1 MSVMLAQ
8 YFLNHRLRNDEIA
21 WQMDEFARGGYEGVF
36 AHARPGLLTPFL
48 SAAWW
53 SAIDEMLAACRRNG
67 TEFWIWDEDY
77 FPSGLA
83 GGRIVWEDPGMIS
96 RQLIFSTARVNGGP
110 IEVDFDE
117 GMLLRAFAYPVRG
130 DGCGEPIDVT
140 AFCGTRRLDA
150 NWSESFIKHSAY
162 SPMIDKVGHPHWRTG
177 LSGNRFALMWTP
189 EQKGDYLIVGVLQQ
203 KTGGEH
209 PDMLR
214 PQAVRRF
221 IEMCYEPYYARYK
234 DDFGTLIKGAFTD
247 EPSPG
252 AWYFPWTA
260 DFPAEFKADHGYD
273 ILPWLAHI
281 GIDIDKRTP
290 LVRHHYRLTQHRLQE
305 ANYVRQLADWCSGH
319 GITFSGHLTRTEWL
333 SLVSAWWPNELR
345 MYKAMHIP
353 CADPLGGSV
362 AWPDAASYHT
372 GLKVVSSA
380 AHLFGREQAG
390 ADCVAILGDE
400 ATLRELKYQFDFQIA
415 MGINFFVV
423 HGLSYSLDGPRKDEV
438 PPSIFYQHTEWP
450 YMRGLLDYVRETC
463 ETLTGGEHLC
473 ETALLYPSTSLAV
486 QIRDKRAD
494 NFNLPDEEAYHRFV
508 EGLLSRQR
516 EFDLI
521 DEVTLRESVDE
532 SGKLTTPETYRT
544 IILPH
549 LRFID
554 ERTAVTLLRFAR
566 AGGRVV
572 AVGTMPEALSRDLN
586 APRREWA
593 DPSVEFVPSAE
604 DLTGLAGYDVRGEG
618 ANDIFAL
625 RRKKDGQIHTFVFN
639 RREQTFTGTVEGTAV
654 EIPPKG
660 SVLITDGAVM
670 TGGVPAAKETL
681 AEYATGWEVEFT
693 QNQLPLTYWHVERV
707 SAPSWEDPFQFKT
720 GFDLLPREADPLP
733 GDDAANYY
741 CRFMLTG
748 DIPDARLVMDDSSIA
763 GEWTLYVNDVPITDW
778 RAVVE
783 YDCRNIEANIGHA
796 LRGGTAPAL
805 NIVKVAA
812 KGANRGVKWP
822 LYLYGSFT
830 CEYRYSHL
838 SFPFV
843 QGAGLRRQIDNLQ
856 TWDTLGFPTFSGSAT
871 YRRTIEIPAGAAIL
885 DLGRVEDLAVV
896 TLAGQRHVLAWP
908 PYRLSL
914 DGIAPGRHE
923 IAIEVLNAPA
933 NRIRAMRFPAG
944 LLGPVR
950 AGSADL

>member
-48 SAAWW
+48 SEAWW

-96 RQLIFSTARVNGGP
+96 RQLVFSTARVSGGP
-110 IEVDFDE
+110 IEVDFDH
-117 GMLLRAFAYPVRG
+117 GMLLRAFAYPIRG
-130 DGCGEPIDVT
+130 EGYGEPIDVT
-140 AFCGTRRLDA
+140 ACCGTRRQDET
-150 NWSESFIKHSAY
+150 WGQSFIKHSAY
-162 SPMIDKVGHPHWRTG
+162 SPMIDRVGHPHWRNWVED
-177 LSGNRFALMWTP
+177 NRFALMWTP
-189 EQKGDYLIVGVLQQ
+189 AIEGEYLIVGVLQRQ
-203 KTGGEH
+203 TDGVH

-214 PQAVRRF
+214 PEAARRF
-221 IEMCYEPYYARYK
+221 IEICYEPYFARYGG
-234 DDFGTLIKGAFTD
+234 DFGTLIKGAFTD

-252 AWYFPWTA
+252 AMLFPWTT
-260 DFPAEFKADHGYD
+260 DFPAEFHADHSYD
-273 ILPWLAHI
+273 LLPWLAHV
-281 GIDIDKRTP
+281 GVDIDERTP
-290 LVRHHYRLTQHRLQE
+290 LIRHHYRQTQHRLQE
-305 ANYVRQLADWCSGH
+305 AHYVRQLADWCEGH
-319 GITFSGHLTRTEWL
+319 NIIFSGHLTRTEWL

-362 AWPDAASYHT
+362 AYPDAASYHT

-390 ADCVAILGDE
+390 SDCLAILGDE
-400 ATLRELKYQFDFQIA
+400 ANLRELKYQLDYQIA

-450 YMRGLLDYVRETC
+450 YMRTLLDYLRETC
-463 ETLTGGEHLC
+463 AALTGGEHLC
-473 ETALLYPSTSLAV
+473 ETALLYPSTSLAA
-486 QIRDKRAD
+486 QIRDQRAD
-494 NFNLPDEEAYHRFV
+494 NFNLADEETYHRFV
-508 EGLLSRQR
+508 EHLLSRQR

-521 DEVTLRESVDE
+521 DEVTLRESVDAN
-532 SGKLTTPETYRT
+532 GTLTTPETYRT
-544 IILPH
+544 VILPH

-554 ERTAVTLLRFAR
+554 EQTAGALLRYAR
-566 AGGRVV
+566 AGGRVI
-572 AVGTMPEALSRDLN
+572 AVGTMPKALCCDIDSPQQD
-586 APRREWA
+586 WA
-593 DPSVEFVPSAE
+593 DDSIAFVESA
-604 DLTGLAGYDVRGEG
+604 DRLTGLPGYDVQGEG
-618 ANDIFAL
+618 ANDIFVL
-625 RRKKDGQIHTFVFN
+625 RRNKEEQAHTFAFN
-639 RREQTFTGTVEGTAV
+639 RREQTFTGKVEGIAV
-654 EIPPKG
+654 EIAPKG
-660 SVLITDGAVM
+660 SVLITGGAVA
-670 TGGVPAAKETL
+670 TGGVPAGKETL
-681 AEYATGWEVEFT
+681 AEYSDGWELEFA
-693 QNQLPLTYWHVERV
+693 QNQLPMTYWHVERA
-707 SAPSWEDPFQFKT
+707 SAPTWEDPFQFKP
-720 GFDLLPREADPLP
+720 GFDLLAREADPLP

-748 DIPDARLVMDDSSIA
+748 GIPDARLVMDDSSIG
-763 GEWTLYVNDVPITDW
+763 GEWTLYINDVPITGW
-778 RAVVE
+778 QPVVE
-783 YDCRNIEANIGHA
+783 YDCRNLQANIGHA
-796 LRGGTAPAL
+796 LRAGTAPAL
-805 NIVKVAA
+805 NVAKVVA

-822 LYLYGSFT
+822 IYLYGSFT

-838 SFPFV
+838 SFPFL
-843 QGAGLRRQIDNLQ
+843 QGGSLRRTIDNLQ

-871 YRRTIEIPAGAAIL
+871 YRKIIEIPAGATTL
-885 DLGRVEDLAVV
+885 DLGRVEDMAVV
-896 TLAGQRHVLAWP
+896 TLAGARRVLAWP

-914 DGIAPGRHE
+914 HRIAPGRHE

-933 NRIRAMRFPAG
+933 NRARAMRFPAG

-950 AGSADL
+950 AMR